1 VPQEE
6 ETAATGPN
14 QPTLT
19 VDFAGEVHVLEPGDE
34 LTFGRGSSND
44 LEIDSNPQLHR
55 KFGQLLF
62 RDGFWWL
69 CNNGNR
75 LSLRVLDQASRSSVT
90 LTSGRQISLTF
101 ATTTIAFEAGQSSY
115 ELELEL
121 SGAPD
126 VESVDEAPNDDVDDD
141 DQSVTMHA
149 ANVPLVGEQRMLAV
163 ALSEMKLRVPHK
175 PVTLPTNKSVAHR
188 FGWAMTTFN
197 RKLDRLCKKY
207 ARAGVSGLVGTAGG
221 LASDRRTKLVEHLVA
236 SGSITAADLEL
247 LDAEPEADAEAQGN
261 AEQ

>member
-1 VPQEE
+1 MPHDDS
-6 ETAATGPN
+6 AANPESN
-14 QPTLT
+14 QPSLT

-34 LTFGRGSSND
+34 LTFGRGTSND

-69 CNNGNR
+69 CNNGQR
-75 LSLRVLDQASRSSVT
+75 LPLRVLDQASRSSVT

-101 ATTTIAFEAGQSSY
+101 AKTTIAFEAGPSSY
-115 ELELEL
+115 ELEVEL
-121 SGAPD
+121 SGASL
-126 VESVDEAPNDDVDDD
+126 VEATEVDADED

-163 ALSEMKLRVPHK
+163 ALAEMKLQNPHQ

-236 SGSITAADLEL
+236 SGAVTVEDLAL
-247 LDAEPEADAEAQGN
+247 LEEG
-261 AEQ
+261 

>member
-1 VPQEE
+1 MHVPQEDSA
-6 ETAATGPN
+6 AATGPN
-14 QPTLT
+14 EPTLT

-34 LTFGRGSSND
+34 LTFGRGASND

-75 LSLRVLDQASRSSVT
+75 LSLRVLDQESRSSVT

-121 SGAPD
+121 TGALD
-126 VESVDEAPNDDVDDD
+126 VEPADQPVTDDD
-141 DQSVTMHA
+141 DHSVTMFA
-149 ANVPLVGEQRMLAV
+149 ANVPLVGEQRILAV
-163 ALSEMKLRVPHK
+163 ALSEMKLRNPHK
-175 PVTLPTNKSVAHR
+175 PVELPTNKSVAHR

-236 SGSITAADLEL
+236 SGTITEEDLVL
-247 LDAEPEADAEAQGN
+247 LDAEADSDG
-261 AEQ
+261 